1 MTFQEPQQ
9 WFTWLALAEWWY
21 NTTFRTSIQMTPFQ
35 ALYGYPPPQVNE
47 FSIPCNVSEEARVTL
62 KERAAILQKLRDSMG
77 EAQRRMKHY
86 ADLNRTERV
95 LEVGD
100 MVYLK
105 LQPYR
110 QAAFGIRG
118 SLKLRSKFYGLFK
131 VIEKVGKV
139 AYRLQLLEGVGI
151 HPVFHVSQLKKHL
164 GQHVVPM
171 PNLPAVG
178 PEGQIKTEPV
188 AVLQRRM
195 IPRNNELV
203 IQCLILW
210 QNLTPAD
217 AT

>member
-1 MTFQEPQQ
+1 
-9 WFTWLALAEWWY
+9 
-21 NTTFRTSIQMTPFQ
+21 MTPFQ

-77 EAQRRMKHY
+77 EALRRMKHY

-118 SLKLRSKFYGLFK
+118 SLKVRSKFYGPFK

-139 AYRLQLLEGVGI
+139 AYRLQLPEGAGI

-210 QNLTPAD
+210 QNLTLAD
-217 AT
+217 ATWKDATYIQSAFPSFEP

>member
-1 MTFQEPQQ
+1 
-9 WFTWLALAEWWY
+9 
-21 NTTFRTSIQMTPFQ
+21 
-35 ALYGYPPPQVNE
+35 
-47 FSIPCNVSEEARVTL
+47 
-62 KERAAILQKLRDSMG
+62 
-77 EAQRRMKHY
+77 
-86 ADLNRTERV
+86 
-95 LEVGD
+95 

-118 SLKLRSKFYGLFK
+118 SLKVRSKFYGPFK

-139 AYRLQLLEGVGI
+139 AYRLQLPEGAGI

-210 QNLTPAD
+210 QNLTLAD
-217 AT
+217 ATWEDATYIQSAFPSFEP